1 MTKYTVASRRRPM
14 NEKEQVAPIWRG
26 IGCIMFI
33 VVPLLSLGA
42 AYAVV
47 QIAVAANWPMPYQIM
62 GYPVLPALLSKS
74 DALVPIV
81 LWIEGIQNLYAIL
94 ILTVLFIVAIGALV
108 SWLYSVVYKIVGPP
122 RYGPLDAP
130 PTKGRIKRY
139 TR

>member
-62 GYPVLPALLSKS
+62 GYPALPSWLMKVEG
-74 DALVPIV
+74 LVPIV
-81 LWIEGIQNLYAIL
+81 LWIESIQNLYAIL

-108 SWLYSVVYKIVGPP
+108 SWLYSVVYKLVGPP

-130 PTKGRIKRY
+130 PAKGRIKRY